1 MLGRFKQGHWPIFFM
16 SMMAAIVNLLLPIVL
31 VRILSARD
39 IGIYKIF
46 FLYVQVITF
55 LSMSGGPLYSVYYWI
70 GKKGEEGRDYLKQSW
85 LLSIVLSSSVV
96 VIGSSFLPLVAK
108 KVELTE
114 DQSIWLLIAAALTT
128 PAAYFGEYLISKGR
142 RIWGS
147 LLNSGFEVLKG
158 VVIVTTAL
166 LTRDIN
172 IIFIAFTALFGLKL
186 LLNIALG
193 VQERI
198 FDLKVNKERMIQVF
212 RYCAPISIAG
222 TLGFFVDKV
231 DMILLSS
238 QITPSEFAY
247 YSLGC
252 LVVPPLFL
260 LEMSVQKVL
269 IPSLSRCY
277 HERTFNEA
285 KELYKSAQRDIAL
298 FMIPAVVGLFVFSR
312 PILELLFTAEYLRS
326 SIYLKIFA
334 IGYLAHIFPHD
345 SVPRASGKTAWLLK
359 IYIIFAPLS
368 LLFVY
373 LAAKHYGA
381 VGALS
386 MAVAFKFI
394 PKLPNLIY
402 SANIMGWKLSEM
414 FATKSLMRFS
424 ILSLILGLLSE
435 FAAPLF
441 PNEKWWFF
449 TLAPIFATIYL
460 GIFYFI
466 KKSEVSGASL

>member
-1 MLGRFKQGHWPIFFM
+1 MLGRFKQGHWPIFSM
-16 SMMAAIVNLLLPIVL
+16 SMMAAVVNLLLPIVL
-31 VRILSARD
+31 VRILDARD

-70 GKKGEEGRDYLKQSW
+70 GKKAEEGRDYLKQSW
-85 LLSIVLSSSVV
+85 LLSLILSTSVV
-96 VIGSSFLPLVAK
+96 FIGMFFLPMVAK

-114 DQSIWLLIAAALTT
+114 GQSISLLIAAALTT
-128 PAAYFGEYLISKGR
+128 PAAYFGEYLISKGK

-158 VVIVTTAL
+158 IVIVSTAL
-166 LTRDIN
+166 ITKDIN
-172 IIFIAFTALFGLKL
+172 KIFIAFTALFAVKL

-193 VQERI
+193 IKEKI
-198 FDLKVNKERMIQVF
+198 FDLRINKERMIEVF
-212 RYCAPISIAG
+212 KYCAPISFAG

-238 QITPSEFAY
+238 QISPSEFAY

-252 LVVPPLFL
+252 LVVPPLYL

-269 IPSLSRCY
+269 IPSLSKTY
-277 HERTFNEA
+277 HEGKTEEA
-285 KELYKSAQRDIAL
+285 RELYKNAQREIAL
-298 FMIPAVVGLFVFSR
+298 LMIPAVVGLFVFSR

-345 SVPRASGKTAWLLK
+345 SVPRASGKTGWLLK

-368 LLFVY
+368 LLCVY
-373 LAAKHYGA
+373 LSAKHYGA
-381 VGALS
+381 VGALA
-386 MAVAFKFI
+386 MAVVFKFI
-394 PKLPNLIY
+394 PKIPNLIY
-402 SANIMGWKLSEM
+402 SARIMNWNFFEM
-414 FATKSLMRFS
+414 FATKSLARFS
-424 ILSLILGLLSE
+424 AVAISLGVISE
-435 FAAPLF
+435 FVAPLF
-441 PNEKWWFF
+441 GSERMWF
-449 TLAPIFATIYL
+449 LVCSPIFAAIYL
-460 GIFYFI
+460 GTFYLI
-466 KKSEVSGASL
+466 KKRELR